1 MADPNVI
8 VKSNEVRQTV
18 RVLTVRERES
28 LMQSAEAHASIL
40 GATDRYQSGVDGPAP
55 VLPPGL
61 RVNRKKLNEQQ
72 AQIERVLKTCSPEPI
87 PVDQRDA
94 YARRAKD
101 LEAKFKPYLETRAEL
116 HVLRRD
122 KPEWRS
128 AMDKGA
134 KRLDPRN
141 GIEAYIAE
149 WQSIKRRLDPENP
162 EADSLH
168 DLRTDR

>member
-8 VKSNEVRQTV
+8 SKSSEMRQTT

-28 LMQSAEAHASIL
+28 LSQAAEAHAQIL
-40 GATDRYQSGVDGPAP
+40 GATDRFQNGAEGPAP

-61 RVNRKKLNEQQ
+61 RVNRRKLNEQQ
-72 AQIERVLKTCSPEPI
+72 AQIERTLKNCSPEPI
-87 PVDQRDA
+87 PASERDA
-94 YARRAKD
+94 WARRAKD

-116 HVLRRD
+116 HVTRRD
-122 KPEWRS
+122 KAEWRS
-128 AMDKGA
+128 AVDKA
-134 KRLDPRN
+134 TKRLDRKN
-141 GIEAYIAE
+141 GIEDSIIE
-149 WQSIKRRLDPENP
+149 WQSIKRRMDPDNP